1 MQMKTCADN
10 LLTATEA
17 AAQYRVQSETIIRL
31 AVEGKFKAF
40 KIGKLWRIDRASL
53 ERYLESTATQTT
65 K

>member
-1 MQMKTCADN
+1 MKMNTTAEN
-10 LLTATEA
+10 LLTTTEA
-17 AAQYRVQSETIIRL
+17 AAQYRVGVETIVRL
-31 AVEGKFKAF
+31 ALEGKFKAF